1 MTTLLTG
8 LYLLP
13 LSLGT
18 SIHIFVQD
26 FPAYLPRLIKIC
38 FLHTAFPTPFQPSSE
53 LFPFRTLIRA
63 SHFSDTLHLVVLSL
77 SLSLSLLL
85 HGVSV
90 SCSSSAYSVNAGILR
105 ILV

>member
-77 SLSLSLLL
+77 SLFHCSFTVSQQAVPPLL
-85 HGVSV
+85 
-90 SCSSSAYSVNAGILR
+90 IL
-105 ILV
+105 

>member
-13 LSLGT
+13 LSLCT
-18 SIHIFVQD
+18 SIHISVQD

-77 SLSLSLLL
+77 SLSLLLR
-85 HGVSV
+85 GVSA